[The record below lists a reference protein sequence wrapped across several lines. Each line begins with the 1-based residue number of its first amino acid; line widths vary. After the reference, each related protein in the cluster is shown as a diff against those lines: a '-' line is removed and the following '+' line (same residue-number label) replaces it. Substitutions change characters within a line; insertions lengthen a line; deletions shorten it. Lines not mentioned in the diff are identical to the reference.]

1 MYCCVEN
8 LHFMISTLHFTLYC
22 LNLLS
27 DVVLIS
33 YFSHFGLKEPVVDVD
48 F

>member
-22 LNLLS
+22 LNS

-33 YFSHFGLKEPVVDVD
+33 YFSHFGLKEPVVHVD